1 MVVPSTRV
9 HVAFPQPQTH
19 LLHVEVVTP
28 GLTEGT
34 HDFFMPVWT
43 PGSYLVREYSRHVES
58 VEARDGR
65 GAELVCDKV
74 SKNRWRV
81 ELREDGDVHLRY
93 RVYAR
98 DLTVRT
104 NFIDEKRAY
113 WNGAATYVVAKE
125 RHDAP
130 LEMTVTAPKGWSV
143 HTGLPFE
150 DGAFRARTL
159 DHAVDCPVVASAAP
173 VTSFDVDGIRHD
185 CVLEG
190 VAPSERAALTDD
202 IERIVRAAMSI
213 FGGQLPYETYTFLVF
228 ADSTGSGGLEHEN
241 SCVIHVPRASLR
253 KPAARKRVLS
263 LFAHEHF
270 HAWNVKRIRPV
281 GLRTF
286 DYEAENY
293 TPDLWLAE
301 GFTSYYQEIVSQ
313 AAGVWTR
320 AEFLDR
326 LAKLWEQVVATPGRA
341 IQSVSQSS
349 FDAWIK
355 LYRPD
360 ENTRNTTVS
369 YYTKGAIVAWC
380 LDLLILA
387 RSDGRN
393 SLDTV
398 MQALFADFVTSG
410 PGQSRELIERAVAD
424 AAGCALDAEI
434 AVLVDGV
441 EDPPIQEWL
450 ADFGLELKSPSGS
463 ERATLAIKTRTE
475 DGRLLVD
482 SVPRGSAG
490 WAIGLSPGDEVVAID
505 GERVLPAEWQPM
517 LEEQL
522 QPGQEITLQLFRRGL
537 LTTVSGRLGAAPEG
551 SWKLIEGSG
560 RLPFRTTKR
569 P

>member
-1 MVVPSTRV
+1 
-9 HVAFPQPQTH
+9 
-19 LLHVEVVTP
+19 
-28 GLTEGT
+28 
-34 HDFFMPVWT
+34 
-43 PGSYLVREYSRHVES
+43 
-58 VEARDGR
+58 
-65 GAELVCDKV
+65 
-74 SKNRWRV
+74 
-81 ELREDGDVHLRY
+81 
-93 RVYAR
+93 
-98 DLTVRT
+98 
-104 NFIDEKRAY
+104 
-113 WNGAATYVVAKE
+113 
-125 RHDAP
+125 
-130 LEMTVTAPKGWSV
+130 
-143 HTGLPFE
+143 
-150 DGAFRARTL
+150 
-159 DHAVDCPVVASAAP
+159 
-173 VTSFDVDGIRHD
+173 
-185 CVLEG
+185 
-190 VAPSERAALTDD
+190 
-202 IERIVRAAMSI
+202 
-213 FGGQLPYETYTFLVF
+213 
-228 ADSTGSGGLEHEN
+228 
-241 SCVIHVPRASLR
+241 
-253 KPAARKRVLS
+253 
-263 LFAHEHF
+263 
-270 HAWNVKRIRPV
+270 
-281 GLRTF
+281 
-286 DYEAENY
+286 
-293 TPDLWLAE
+293 
-301 GFTSYYQEIVSQ
+301 
-313 AAGVWTR
+313 
-320 AEFLDR
+320 
-326 LAKLWEQVVATPGRA
+326 
-341 IQSVSQSS
+341 
-349 FDAWIK
+349 
-355 LYRPD
+355 
-360 ENTRNTTVS
+360 VS

-398 MQALFADFVTSG
+398 MRALFADFVTSG